1 MPQASELAAQVLAGD
16 VRTASRLISGLERE
30 DEQAA
35 AAVAELF
42 PATGSARAI
51 GITGPPGVGKSTLI
65 KQFIDAYLE
74 RGLRVGVLAIDPSS
88 QQTGGALLGD
98 RLRMV
103 SDTVQRDTVQRD
115 TVQRDTVQRDTVQR
129 DTVQRD
135 VFIRSMAVRDQQGGI
150 ALGTAQAMRVLDAL
164 GCDRLIV
171 ETVGVGQSEIAV
183 AGMVDCTVLVSHP
196 GAGDEIQAMKSG
208 IMEIGDIYVIN
219 KADQPGADHLRRQ
232 LTSAVRMLA
241 AKDPLRQVLM
251 VSARRG
257 DGMVELVTAVES
269 RLDRLETSGILG
281 RQRLHNLQQEVVQL
295 IVSRSVASTLAG
307 LGPDPVSNYLTDLEQ
322 RRLDP
327 SAVASLVL
335 DKQSED
341 HSPAQPAAAGRGTEG
356 AA

>member
-1 MPQASELAAQVLAGD
+1 MPDASELAARVLAGD
-16 VRTASRLISGLERE
+16 VRTASRLISLLERE

-35 AAVAELF
+35 AVVAELF

-88 QQTGGALLGD
+88 QQSGGALLGD

-103 SDTVQRDTVQRD
+103 S
-115 TVQRDTVQRDTVQR
+115 

-241 AKDPLRQVLM
+241 AKDPPRQVLM

-257 DGMVELVTAVES
+257 DGTAELVTAVES

-281 RQRLHNLQQEVVQL
+281 RQRLLNLQQEVVQL
-295 IVSRSVASTLAG
+295 IVSRSVASTLAE
-307 LGPDPVSNYLTDLEQ
+307 LGPDPVNTYLTDLEQ

-327 SAVASLVL
+327 STVASLVL
-335 DKQSED
+335 DKQSGD
-341 HSPAQPAAAGRGTEG
+341 HSRAQAAERGTEG

>member
-1 MPQASELAAQVLAGD
+1 MPDASEWAAQVLAGD
-16 VRTASRLISGLERE
+16 VRAASRLISRLERE
-30 DEQAA
+30 DEQAI

-42 PATGSARAI
+42 TATGSARTI

-65 KQFIDAYLE
+65 KQIIDAFLQ

-88 QQTGGALLGD
+88 RETGGALLGD

-103 SDTVQRDTVQRD
+103 SDTMQP
-115 TVQRDTVQRDTVQR
+115 
-129 DTVQRD
+129 D

-150 ALGTAQAMRVLDAL
+150 ALSTTQAMRVLDAL

-183 AGMVDCTVLVSHP
+183 AGTVDCTILVSHP

-208 IMEIGDIYVIN
+208 IMEIGDLYVIN

-232 LTSAVRMLA
+232 LLSAVRLLA
-241 AKDPLRQVLM
+241 AKEPPRQVFM
-251 VSARRG
+251 VSARTG
-257 DGMVELVTAVES
+257 DGIAELVTALES
-269 RLDRLETSGILG
+269 RLERLETSGLLG
-281 RQRLHNLQQEVVQL
+281 RQRLLNLQQEVVQL

-307 LGPDPVSNYLTDLEQ
+307 LGPDPVSTYLPDLEQ

-327 SAVASLVL
+327 STVASLVL
-335 DKQSED
+335 EEQS
-341 HSPAQPAAAGRGTEG
+341 GRLVEQR
-356 AA
+356 AVANMERSEQ

>member
-16 VRTASRLISGLERE
+16 VRAASRLISGLERK

-35 AAVAELF
+35 AAVAKLF

-103 SDTVQRDTVQRD
+103 P
-115 TVQRDTVQRDTVQR
+115 DTVQR

-164 GCDRLIV
+164 GCNRLIV

-232 LTSAVRMLA
+232 LMSAVRMLA
-241 AKDPLRQVLM
+241 AKDPPRQVLM
-251 VSARRG
+251 VSARSG
-257 DGMVELVTAVES
+257 DGMADLVTAVES

-281 RQRLHNLQQEVVQL
+281 RQRLLNLQQEVVQL
-295 IVSRSVASTLAG
+295 IVSRSVTRTLAG
-307 LGPDPVSNYLTDLEQ
+307 LGPDPVSSYLTDLEQ

-327 SAVASLVL
+327 STVAALVL
-335 DKQSED
+335 DKQSRD
-341 HSPAQPAAAGRGTEG
+341 YSPARPAAPGRGTEG

>member
-1 MPQASELAAQVLAGD
+1 MPDASELAARVLAGD
-16 VRTASRLISGLERE
+16 VRTASRLISLLERE

-35 AAVAELF
+35 AVVAELF

-88 QQTGGALLGD
+88 QQSGGALLGD

-103 SDTVQRDTVQRD
+103 S
-115 TVQRDTVQRDTVQR
+115 

-241 AKDPLRQVLM
+241 AKDPPRQVLM

-257 DGMVELVTAVES
+257 DGTAELVTAVES

-281 RQRLHNLQQEVVQL
+281 RQRLLNLQQEVVQL
-295 IVSRSVASTLAG
+295 IVSRSVASTLAE
-307 LGPDPVSNYLTDLEQ
+307 LGPDPVNTYLTDLEQ

>member
-35 AAVAELF
+35 AAVAALF

-115 TVQRDTVQRDTVQR
+115 
-129 DTVQRD
+129 

-150 ALGTAQAMRVLDAL
+150 ALGTAQAMRVLDAM

-307 LGPDPVSNYLTDLEQ
+307 LGPDPVSTYLTDLEQ

>member
-1 MPQASELAAQVLAGD
+1 
-16 VRTASRLISGLERE
+16 LISLLERE

-35 AAVAELF
+35 AVVAELF

-88 QQTGGALLGD
+88 QQSGGALLGD

-103 SDTVQRDTVQRD
+103 S
-115 TVQRDTVQRDTVQR
+115 

-241 AKDPLRQVLM
+241 AKDPPRQVLM

-257 DGMVELVTAVES
+257 DGTAELVTAVES

-281 RQRLHNLQQEVVQL
+281 RQRLLNLQQEVVQL
-295 IVSRSVASTLAG
+295 IVSRSVASTLAE
-307 LGPDPVSNYLTDLEQ
+307 LGPDPVNTYLTDLEQ

-327 SAVASLVL
+327 STVASLVL
-335 DKQSED
+335 DKQSGD
-341 HSPAQPAAAGRGTEG
+341 HSRAQAAERGTEG

>member
-16 VRTASRLISGLERE
+16 VRTASRLISGLERK

-42 PATGSARAI
+42 AATGSARAI

-103 SDTVQRDTVQRD
+103 SDAVH
-115 TVQRDTVQRDTVQR
+115 
-129 DTVQRD
+129 RD
-135 VFIRSMAVRDQQGGI
+135 VFIRSMAVRDQHGGI

-183 AGMVDCTVLVSHP
+183 AGMVDCTILVSHP

-208 IMEIGDIYVIN
+208 IMEIGDVYVIN

-241 AKDPLRQVLM
+241 AKEPPRQVLM

-257 DGMVELVTAVES
+257 DGIAELVTAVES

-281 RQRLHNLQQEVVQL
+281 RQRLLNLQQEVVQL

-307 LGPDPVSNYLTDLEQ
+307 LGPDPVSAYLTDLEQ

-327 SAVASLVL
+327 STVASLVL
-335 DKQSED
+335 DNQSGD
-341 HSPAQPAAAGRGTEG
+341 HSPARPTLAGRGTKG
-356 AA
+356 TA

>member
-16 VRTASRLISGLERE
+16 VRTAARLISRLERE

-65 KQFIDAYLE
+65 KQFIDAYLQ

-88 QQTGGALLGD
+88 QSTGGALLGD

-103 SDTVQRDTVQRD
+103 SDTA
-115 TVQRDTVQRDTVQR
+115 
-129 DTVQRD
+129 QRD

-208 IMEIGDIYVIN
+208 IMEIGDLYVIN

-232 LTSAVRMLA
+232 LMSAVRMLA
-241 AKDPLRQVLM
+241 AKDPPRQVLM
-251 VSARRG
+251 VSARTG
-257 DGMVELVTAVES
+257 DGIAELVTAVES
-269 RLDRLETSGILG
+269 RLDRLEASGILG
-281 RQRLHNLQQEVVQL
+281 RQRLLNLQQEVVQL
-295 IVSRSVASTLAG
+295 IISRSVANTLAG
-307 LGPDPVSNYLTDLEQ
+307 LGPDPVAAFLTDLEQ

-327 SAVASLVL
+327 STVASLVL
-335 DKQSED
+335 DKQSGD
-341 HSPAQPAAAGRGTEG
+341 RSPAQPAVAGAGTEG